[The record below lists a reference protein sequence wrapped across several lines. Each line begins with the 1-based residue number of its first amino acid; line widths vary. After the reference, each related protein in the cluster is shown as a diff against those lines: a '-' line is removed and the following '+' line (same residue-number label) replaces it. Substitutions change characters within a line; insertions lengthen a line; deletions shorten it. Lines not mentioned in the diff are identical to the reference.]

1 MQGPGLI
8 LTSLGDFSQMSDR
21 GKIYKKFR
29 IFFVK
34 FVDHMSISVKLMFVE
49 DAWIVGLLS

>member
-21 GKIYKKFR
+21 GKIYRKFR